1 MEHPTTTR
9 LVTLAGVGVLGLA
22 TSAFSGS
29 PASGAPPAAGPTPPA
44 AVQHSTMSQPEI
56 TAKMGKL
63 RADARA
69 ARRDPGIKALQGA
82 LARELA
88 ATQAAKNQKVAL
100 ALQQALGGLAKPV
113 PVRPTVPKIN
123 LVVQSPPL
131 SPGDRILI
139 FGEGFGGSEDGPPTP
154 PEGGSVRLIGYFP
167 PEAHLDLRI
176 VRWAPASILAELPPV
191 SGVPDQEGIHIQ
203 VRRSPTWS
211 NQVESSFRATRVFV
225 MLTKADVPVLV
236 CHDADLA
243 SNGCNPPYT
252 KHGGGTFSAVHAYT
266 DGECG
271 YDQVRVSL
279 GNGYTL
285 DHTYLDATYSYIGG
299 TISGPMPAPAV
310 GASLAGFPQGASRAD
325 LTINWCFDGL
335 GGIDY
340 GLIVY
345 AIGPKGLPYR

>member
-1 MEHPTTTR
+1 MSRSEI
-9 LVTLAGVGVLGLA
+9 AGKMA
-22 TSAFSGS
+22 KIRAE
-29 PASGAPPAAGPTPPA
+29 AGA
-44 AVQHSTMSQPEI
+44 V
-56 TAKMGKL
+56 
-63 RADARA
+63 
-69 ARRDPGIKALQGA
+69 RRDPGLKALQSQLDQTFAGQ
-82 LARELA
+82 
-88 ATQAAKNQKVAL
+88 QAAKNQKVAL
-100 ALQQALGGLAKPV
+100 ALQQALGGLVVAK

-139 FGEGFGGSEDGPPTP
+139 FGEGFGGSEEGPPTP

-167 PEAHLDLRI
+167 PEAHLTLKI
-176 VRWAPASILAELPPV
+176 VRWAPVYILAELPPV

-203 VRRSPTWS
+203 VRCSPTWS
-211 NQVESSFRATRVFV
+211 NQVESSFRATRVYA
-225 MLTKADVPVLV
+225 MLTKADVAVLV

-243 SNGCNPPYT
+243 SNACNSPYS
-252 KHGGGTFSAVHAYT
+252 KHGGGTFSALHAYT

-279 GNGYTL
+279 GHGYTL

-325 LTINWCFDGL
+325 LTINWCFDGM